1 MGLSDRDDMNENRR
15 ARPFSP
21 PPERFS
27 LGTLGIVLFFVAGL
41 FLLYRIADWQ
51 LSQRPASAAH
61 QRTPESAI
69 PRNPPAGEAFRPP
82 MPAGPSDQNVSD
94 TPANTSTVTKC
105 VVNGKTS
112 YSDGLCPAGT
122 ISSRLTT
129 RPDHNLMAAVRPST
143 APPFTEQEEPA
154 AQNTTPAPTYS
165 VPAAAANPTEC
176 RALTAQIERWDAMA
190 RQPQSAQTQ
199 DWISAQRKQAR
210 DRQFRLRCP

>member
-1 MGLSDRDDMNENRR
+1 MGLSDRDYMHDNRR
-15 ARPFSP
+15 SRPFSP

-41 FLLYRIADWQ
+41 FLLYRIAGWQ
-51 LSQRPASAAH
+51 LGQRPASAAH
-61 QRTPESAI
+61 QRTAEPAI

-82 MPAGPSDQNVSD
+82 TPVSPSAPD
-94 TPANTSTVTKC
+94 TPASTSTVTKC
-105 VVNGKTS
+105 IANGKTS
-112 YSDGLCPAGT
+112 YSDSPCPPGAL
-122 ISSRLTT
+122 SSRLTT

-154 AQNTTPAPTYS
+154 AHNTTPTPTYS
-165 VPAAAANPTEC
+165 APAAAANQAEC
-176 RALTAQIERWDAMA
+176 QALTTQIERWDAMA

-210 DRQFRLRCP
+210 DRQFRLHCQ